1 MTKPNTAEQPRRYV
15 IVAGVDFSEVSREA
29 LAEAGRMAL
38 LAERGELHVVHVVA
52 NPVAPASI
60 QGTMAPELS
69 YLIEVDQAADKLRST
84 VASLALPDV
93 RLAGHIRVGRPD
105 REIAQLASDVGADLV
120 VVGSYGHRGLER
132 LLLGSVAESL
142 VRRCP
147 CAVLVHRA
155 RSAPA
160 WELIEKP
167 CPDCVAV
174 QKQTHGAKLWCV
186 RHSAHH
192 VQAHT
197 YHEYPESFGLG
208 AQTFRS

>member
-1 MTKPNTAEQPRRYV
+1 MAKTNTAEARRYA

-29 LAEAGRMAL
+29 LREAGRMAL

-52 NPVAPASI
+52 NPVPPASI
-60 QGTMAPELS
+60 QGTMAPELA
-69 YLIEVDQAADKLRST
+69 YLKEVDKAAANLGST
-84 VASLALPDV
+84 VASLALPGV

-105 REIAQLASDVGADLV
+105 REIAQLASDVDADLV
-120 VVGSYGHRGLER
+120 GVGSYGHRGLER

-147 CAVLVHRA
+147 CAVLVHRP

-160 WELIEKP
+160 WELIEEA

-174 QKQTHGAKLWCV
+174 QKQTQRAKLWCV
-186 RHSAHH
+186 RHSEHH
-192 VQAHT
+192 VRAHT
-197 YHEYPESFGLG
+197 YHEYPESFGVG
-208 AQTFRS
+208 AQTFRA